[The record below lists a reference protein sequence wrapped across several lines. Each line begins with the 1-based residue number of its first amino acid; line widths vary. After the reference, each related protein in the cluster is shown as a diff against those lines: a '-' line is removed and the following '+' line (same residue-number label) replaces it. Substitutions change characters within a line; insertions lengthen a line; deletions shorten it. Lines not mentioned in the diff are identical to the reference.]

1 MMSQIVALPKTLENT
16 LDALIAVNQ
25 ESNGVIWTKRKGRIN
40 VCTSIFMTGIGD
52 DSHVEANEERIRL
65 VNVFLEKNPQYC
77 FVKFHTHTYATI
89 QKHGEYY
96 AEHFSTGDIQGYQEQ
111 LQHNPDFLAMVVT
124 PVKKLL
130 YGRDNPELVVIA
142 DPKNFLQE
150 SAIIDLSVRIMAR
163 FLNINLDNF
172 SAKKKK

>member
-1 MMSQIVALPKTLENT
+1 M
-16 LDALIAVNQ
+16 
-25 ESNGVIWTKRKGRIN
+25 
-40 VCTSIFMTGIGD
+40 
-52 DSHVEANEERIRL
+52 
-65 VNVFLEKNPQYC
+65 
-77 FVKFHTHTYATI
+77 FHTHTFATI
-89 QKHGEYY
+89 QNHGEYY
-96 AEHFSTGDIQGYQEQ
+96 AEHFCTGDIQGYQEQ